1 MFGTANR
8 LLRVATSSPT
18 RSDARGDG
26 GLVSLAF
33 AGAVLAE
40 IALCGIIIARVT
52 YTEIDW
58 VAYMQEVK
66 GFLDGERNYLN
77 LRGDTGP
84 LVYPAGFVYAYS
96 LLYWMTDRGEDIF
109 TAQYIFMG
117 VYVSLMVMVLSIYR
131 RAGSGAMPLWSILL
145 VCTSRRVHS
154 IFVLRLFND
163 GVAMWLLYGAV
174 YLFLLNRWRL
184 GCVSYSMAVGVKMNI
199 LLFAPGL
206 LLLLVQA
213 NGVGGAAVCLSI
225 CAGVQLLLGA
235 PFLLHHPV
243 AYLSRSFELGRVFKF
258 EWTVNFKFLTEEAF
272 VSPGLSIALL
282 ALTLAALALFAS
294 KWLRSAREVKAF
306 SASDLRAGEGGGG
319 ATGGAVNARLHP
331 EYVVKTLFVSNFIGI
346 VFCRSLHYQFYS
358 WYYHTLPFL
367 LWQTGIPVALR
378 LVVLCGVEFGFNVFP
393 ATTLSSGVLQVCH
406 LAILAGLWVSPV
418 VVKRKAATLAPAK
431 RR

>member
-1 MFGTANR
+1 MFSTASR
-8 LLRVATSSPT
+8 LLRVATSSPA

-26 GLVSLAF
+26 GLVSLAL

-40 IALCGIIIARVT
+40 IALCGIIIARVA

-96 LLYWMTDRGEDIF
+96 LLYWVTDRGEDIF

-131 RAGSGAMPLWSILL
+131 RAGSSAMPLWSILL

-184 GCVSYSMAVGVKMNI
+184 GCVSYSLAVGVKMNI

-213 NGVGGAAVCLSI
+213 NGIGGAAVCLSI

-235 PFLLHHPV
+235 PFLLQHPV

-306 SASDLRAGEGGGG
+306 STSDLRAGEGEGG

-331 EYVVKTLFVSNFIGI
+331 EYIVKTLFVSNFIGI

-367 LWQTGIPVALR
+367 LWQTSLPVALR
-378 LVVLCGVEFGFNVFP
+378 LVVLCGVEMGFNVFP
-393 ATTLSSGVLQVCH
+393 ATALSSAVLQVCH
-406 LAILAGLWVSPV
+406 LAILVGLWVSPV
-418 VVKRKAATLAPAK
+418 VVKRQAVTLAAAK
-431 RR
+431 HQ